1 MIQPKSTNTKKWVS
15 VTATRRGGHS
25 RVARRRLFASTNTR
39 QSRNETMW
47 IDAINLSDDY
57 DSDSDPDPDPDEWA
71 CALSTL
77 NKIIIDQGQRY
88 VS

>member
-1 MIQPKSTNTKKWVS
+1 
-15 VTATRRGGHS
+15 
-25 RVARRRLFASTNTR
+25 
-39 QSRNETMW
+39 MW

-57 DSDSDPDPDPDEWA
+57 DSDSDPDPDPDPDEWA